1 MSIYKAKQIFIMKHL
16 HYLMYEIILFR
27 VLKTR
32 YKIYQK
38 KRLQEGKTRTER
50 EEREDENARGMT

>member
-1 MSIYKAKQIFIMKHL
+1 
-16 HYLMYEIILFR
+16 MYEIILFR

-32 YKIYQK
+32 YRIYQK